1 MVCLSEDC
9 ESYPFFCSNCEDSS
23 CEISHQHD
31 DDRLVSVSYKEFTK
45 RVLRERKPVDALS
58 DAMSSYRDVLEK
70 LKENV
75 TEFIEKELATLEEM

>member
-1 MVCLSEDC
+1 
-9 ESYPFFCSNCEDSS
+9 
-23 CEISHQHD
+23 
-31 DDRLVSVSYKEFTK
+31 
-45 RVLRERKPVDALS
+45 VLRERKPVDALA